1 MSKDGCPGTQ
11 LSPQEEVGQCPLE
24 SPQGGRSFP
33 RLRADSCLE
42 GLVSMG
48 HLLTDGGRTKEGPGI
63 PTGTS
68 RPELARPKLW

>member
-1 MSKDGCPGTQ
+1 MPARVTSGRQVFPQAEADG
-11 LSPQEEVGQCPLE
+11 
-24 SPQGGRSFP
+24 
-33 RLRADSCLE
+33 CLE

-68 RPELARPKLW
+68 RPELARPELW